1 MVYENIANE
10 LGDKITISLIEPYI
24 GVAKILGYEIVAG
37 VKGNLTPGK
46 VTIEAFSN
54 RVTGYRTR
62 FNTGFN
68 SGDKIII
75 GNIAYEIDQVLDDNT
90 IELTTSPTVSGQ
102 LVNYY
107 LPVNTNN
114 YLNYEFRWSQSND
127 QFSEFRELNLNT
139 SFNDLLSLEF
149 DHLKPLWINIKGTIE
164 ALSTANEIHIL
175 SITFSLETQDG
186 LIEACPQFCGIC
198 DPYISDGCANIR
210 VDCVLPDDIFKPYS
224 LNKPDNVYKQVNMMV
239 NDIFGHQTRYYRTEP
254 DQRTKD
260 VILMEYSLY
269 NVVAEGL
276 INILV
281 PGNTMP
287 TREFNYNIFGMEF
300 DDFEVHIV
308 DEHFKNIFGYKSSP
322 HAKDYL
328 FFPLI
333 NRVYEIVSVSLA
345 DEFNMN
351 TTYWKVMLRKYENHS
366 ATIKNTEDE
375 KLTDLIIGIDDIFGE
390 EIQNEFEKVT
400 KPQQYR
406 TVNKKYADGVRI
418 FTNKNIKIIDETI
431 NNRWTMVS
439 RNCYDLTELNTNDDA
454 VVYSAP
460 ANLIAS
466 DSLAFTSWF
475 KPKFPI
481 TDTTD
486 YYLINGSYVNTG
498 FDVILNSFN
507 IKININGIQYT
518 QPHGILLDQ
527 QSWYSIIVNINNEFG
542 ELSVYIYKLY
552 RQDNYTTPQAADN
565 SLQLMLKWVTPISQ
579 LAVWTTDDSMYRLVG
594 TKFLLTNIRIFN
606 RIIEEE
612 QHSNV
617 LNQYVVR
624 DSDKIIVTDNAIPS
638 SSLVKLKN
646 AR

>member
-1 MVYENIANE
+1 MVKGNVANE
-10 LGDKITISLIEPYI
+10 LGDKIIISLIEPYN
-24 GVAKILGYEIVAG
+24 GVVKILGYEVMAG
-37 VKGNLTPGK
+37 VRGNLTPGK
-46 VTIEAFSN
+46 VTVEAFSD

-62 FNTGFN
+62 FHTTFN
-68 SGDKIII
+68 DGDKIII
-75 GNIAYEIDQVLDDNT
+75 GNIEYEIDTVDDDNT
-90 IELTTSPTVSGQ
+90 LILTTAPMVSGQ

-107 LPVNTNN
+107 KPVNINN
-114 YLNYEFRWSQSND
+114 YLSYEFRWSQSND
-127 QFSEFRELNLNT
+127 QYSEFRELNLDTN
-139 SFNDLLSLEF
+139 FNDLLFLEF
-149 DHLKPLWINIKGTIE
+149 DAFKPLWIDIKGSIE
-164 ALSTANEIHIL
+164 ALSTSNEIHIL
-175 SITFSLETQDG
+175 SVTFSLETEDG
-186 LIEACPQFCGIC
+186 LIDACPQFCGVC
-198 DPYISDGCANIR
+198 DPYVSVGCANIR
-210 VDCVLPDDIFKPYS
+210 VDCVLPQNLFNPYA
-224 LNKPDNVYKQVNMMV
+224 LNKADNVYKQLNMMA

-269 NVVAEGL
+269 NVVEEGL
-276 INILV
+276 LKIMV
-281 PGNTMP
+281 PGNKMP

-308 DEHFKNIFGYKSSP
+308 DEHFKKVFGPKTSP

-351 TTYWKVMLRKYENHS
+351 TTYWRVMLRKYENHS
-366 ATIKNTEDE
+366 ATIKNTPDE
-375 KLTDLIIGIDDIFGE
+375 MLSDLIVGVEDIFGE

-406 TVNKKYADGVRI
+406 TVNRQYADGVRI
-418 FTNKNIKIIDETI
+418 FTNKYIKIVDETI

-439 RNCYDLTELNTNDDA
+439 RNCYNLTEVNVNDDA
-454 VVYSAP
+454 VVYAAP
-460 ANLIAS
+460 ANLSAK
-466 DSLAFTSWF
+466 DSLAFTTWF

-486 YYLINGSYVNTG
+486 YYLINGSYADTG
-498 FDVILNSFN
+498 FDVIMNSTAV
-507 IKININGIQYT
+507 KVNINGLEYT
-518 QPHGILLDQ
+518 HNHGMLLDQ
-527 QSWYSIIVNINNEFG
+527 QSWYAMVVNINNEFS

-552 RQDNYTTPQAADN
+552 RQENYTTPQADDN
-565 SLQLMLKWVTPISQ
+565 SLQMMMKWVTPIHH
-579 LAVWTTDDSMYRLVG
+579 LAIWTTNDSMYRLVG
-594 TKFLLTNIRIFN
+594 TKFWLTNIRIFN

-612 QHSNV
+612 QHSNI

-624 DSDKIIVTDNAIPS
+624 DADKVIVTDNAIPS
-638 SSLVKLKN
+638 STLVKLKN

>member
-10 LGDKITISLIEPYI
+10 LGDKIIISLIEPYN

-37 VKGNLTPGK
+37 VRGNLTPGK

-54 RVTGYRTR
+54 KVTGYRTR

-75 GNIAYEIDQVLDDNT
+75 GNITYEIDRVLDDNT
-90 IELTTSPTVSGQ
+90 IELTTSPIVSGQ

-107 LPVNTNN
+107 LPVNINN
-114 YLNYEFRWSQSND
+114 YLSYEFRWSQSNE

-139 SFNDLLSLEF
+139 EFNDLLSLEF
-149 DHLKPLWINIKGTIE
+149 DYLKPLWINIKGTIE
-164 ALSTANEIHIL
+164 ALSTSNEIHIL
-175 SITFSLETQDG
+175 SITFSLETQEG
-186 LIEACPQFCGIC
+186 LIDACPQFCGIC
-198 DPYISDGCANIR
+198 DPYVSTGCANIR
-210 VDCVLPDDIFKPYS
+210 VDCVLPDDIFKPYA
-224 LNKPDNVYKQVNMMV
+224 LNKPDNVYKQLNMMV

-281 PGNTMP
+281 PDNKMP

-308 DEHFKNIFGYKSSP
+308 DEHFKKIFGRKSTP
-322 HAKDYL
+322 RAKDYL

-351 TTYWKVMLRKYENHS
+351 TTYWRVMLRKYENHS

-375 KLTDLIIGIDDIFGE
+375 RLTDLVIGIDDIFGE

-406 TVNKKYADGVRI
+406 TVNKKYADGVRV
-418 FTNKNIKIIDETI
+418 FTNKNIKILDETI

-439 RNCYDLTELNTNDDA
+439 RNCYDLTELDTNDDA

-466 DSLAFTSWF
+466 DSLAFTTWF
-475 KPKFPI
+475 KPKFAI

-579 LAVWTTDDSMYRLVG
+579 LAVWSTDDSMYRLVG

-624 DSDKIIVTDNAIPS
+624 DSDKVIVTDNAIPS

>member
-1 MVYENIANE
+1 MVKGNVANE
-10 LGDKITISLIEPYI
+10 LGDKIIISLIEPYN
-24 GVAKILGYEIVAG
+24 GVARVLGYEIMAG
-37 VKGNLTPGK
+37 VRGNLTPGK

-62 FNTGFN
+62 FNTSFN
-68 SGDKIII
+68 DGDKIII
-75 GNIAYEIDQVLDDNT
+75 GNIEYEIDTVNDDNT
-90 IELTTSPTVSGQ
+90 IILTTTPMVSGE

-107 LPVNTNN
+107 KPVNINN
-114 YLNYEFRWSQSND
+114 YLSYEFRWSQSND

-139 SFNDLLSLEF
+139 TFNDLLTLDF
-149 DHLKPLWINIKGTIE
+149 DHLKPFWIDIRGTIE

-186 LIEACPQFCGIC
+186 LIEACPQFCGVC
-198 DPYISDGCANIR
+198 DPYVSVGCANIR
-210 VDCVLPDDIFKPYS
+210 VDCVLPENIFKPYA
-224 LNKPDNVYKQVNMMV
+224 LNKPDNVYKQLNMMV

-269 NVVAEGL
+269 NVVDEGL

-308 DEHFKNIFGYKSSP
+308 DEHFQNVFGNKKSP
-322 HAKDYL
+322 RAKDYL

-351 TTYWKVMLRKYENHS
+351 TTYWRVMLRKYENHS
-366 ATIKNTEDE
+366 ATIKNTQDE
-375 KLTDLIIGIDDIFGE
+375 MLSDLIVSVDDIFGE

-406 TVNKKYADGVRI
+406 TVNKQYADGVRI
-418 FTNKNIKIIDETI
+418 FTNKNIKIVDETI

-439 RNCYDLTELNTNDDA
+439 RNCYNLTEVDANIDA

-466 DSLAFTSWF
+466 DSLAFTAWF

-498 FDVILNSFN
+498 FDVILNSSTV
-507 IKININGIQYT
+507 KININGIQYT
-518 QPHGILLDQ
+518 HAHGIILDQ
-527 QSWYSIIVNINNEFG
+527 QAWYSIIVNINNEFS

-579 LAVWTTDDSMYRLVG
+579 LAVWTTNDSMYRLVG
-594 TKFLLTNIRIFN
+594 TKFWLTNIRIFN

-624 DSDKIIVTDNAIPS
+624 DSDKVIVTDNAIPS
-638 SSLVKLKN
+638 STLVKLKN